1 MSLHTTSLS
10 DDEIMNQ
17 IVKLLNKGKSVALA
31 IIVNKEGSGPR
42 DVGSKMLIDEDG
54 KTYGTLGGG
63 PFERHVVS
71 EALKALKDGK
81 PRLLKYSFTGKP
93 VKGAIDTGLICG
105 GILTVYIDV
114 LKPVKRVLVFGT
126 GRVGKPVTELFKF
139 LGFRV
144 VIADPNP
151 ELVSDNY
158 IPFADERI
166 TGDVDAIANKL
177 AEIAKP
183 SDIALILH
191 GEVEPDYK
199 VTKAMLKSKVEFV
212 GLLGSK
218 RKVAEFIKRLVSEG
232 VPKDIIIRKL
242 HAPIGID
249 VGADKPEEIAVSIAS
264 QVLSYLNGASLK
276 ELSIVKDIISRI
288 T

>member
-1 MSLHTTSLS
+1 VSLHTTSLS